1 MKFNDGSMRRI
12 FPENVYSDEDNVI
25 NRLKIQAK
33 RGLIKYQ
40 KDHNITDVM

>member
-1 MKFNDGSMRRI
+1 MSRI
-12 FPENVYSDEDNVI
+12 LPEDVYSDEDNVI

-40 KDHNITDVM
+40 KDHNITDLL